1 MKEKIKPGIYR
12 HFKGEEYYVLGTAK
26 HSETQEELALYQ
38 HLGKGEELWV
48 RPLSM
53 FLEEVNRPEIP
64 YKGPRFKFVR
74 SD

>member
-53 FLEEVNRPEIP
+53 FLEEVEVDGVRM
-64 YKGPRFKFVR
+64 PRFQFISKNV
-74 SD
+74 